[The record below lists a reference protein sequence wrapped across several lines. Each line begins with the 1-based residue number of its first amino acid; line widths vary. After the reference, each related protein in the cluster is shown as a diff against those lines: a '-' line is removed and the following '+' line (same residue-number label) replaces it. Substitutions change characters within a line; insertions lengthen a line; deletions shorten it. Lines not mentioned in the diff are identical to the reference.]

1 MEKTYCKKCDAEVRS
16 KVKTCYDCGLEK
28 IKSKKKSPVVA
39 ALLSCVVPGLGQV
52 YGGELYRGLALLAA
66 LGFSLCLI
74 VLIIGIFTF
83 FATWIFAVIDAYRMV
98 KRQKLKIQEKMNEAS
113 V

>member
-1 MEKTYCKKCDAEVRS
+1 MEKTCCKKYDTEVHS
-16 KVKTCYDCGLEK
+16 EVKTCSDCGLEN
-28 IKSKKKSPVVA
+28 IKSKKKSPVAA
-39 ALLSCVVPGLGQV
+39 ALLSCVVPGLGQI

-74 VLIIGIFTF
+74 VLVIGIFTF
-83 FATWIFAVIDAYRMV
+83 FATWIFAVVDAYRMV
-98 KRQKLKIQEKMNEAS
+98 KKQNTEISKGINEAS